1 MAVSRVPSISRRV
14 LLAAPLA
21 ALPAAAFAARGKVV
35 TMLGDSI
42 TAGYGLAAADALP
55 AQLHLALERL
65 GVANVMRAAGVSGD
79 TTGDAARRLD
89 FSVQPNTAVVVVA
102 LGGADMLQGVDPKV
116 TRANLDRILTRLKQR
131 HMGVVLAGVAAP
143 PELGRSYA
151 RDFEGV
157 FRALAKSHGV
167 TLYPNLLAGVAG
179 HPALNQ
185 ADGLHPNPRGVAI
198 IAKAL
203 APVVARVM
211 AGHG

>member
-102 LGGADMLQGVDPKV
+102 LGGNDILQGVDPKV

-143 PELGRSYA
+143 PEMGRGYA

-157 FRALAKSHGV
+157 FRALAKSHRV

-179 HPALNQ
+179 NPALNQ